1 MILSSNL
8 AWIINQVEFKFLYFI
23 TSSSLNIIC
32 KLILSSSQTW
42 TFYSCCRAELEHSLL
57 DKILLVYSPTSNW
70 GSFGYPCRL
79 FSNLR
84 PIFSLLHG
92 LDYKA
97 QNCKWTYRN
106 GEFLEAHNQLPQNAS
121 QLISIF
127 SHKQIRS
134 HTYWTI
140 DLSSM
145 LSSPPKPL
153 CIIFPIK
160 ATGASHFPSTK

>member
-1 MILSSNL
+1 M
-8 AWIINQVEFKFLYFI
+8 
-23 TSSSLNIIC
+23 SSSLNIIYR
-32 KLILSSSQTW
+32 LVSSSSQTW
-42 TFYSCCRAELEHSLL
+42 TFYSYCWAELEHSLL
-57 DKILLVYSPTSNW
+57 EKVRLVYNLTSNW
-70 GSFGYPCRL
+70 GSFGYPCRRL
-79 FSNLR
+79 FSNLL
-84 PIFSLLHG
+84 PIFCLLHG

-97 QNCKWTYRN
+97 QNCKWTHRN
-106 GEFLEAHNQLPQNAS
+106 GSFLEAHNQLPQNAS

-134 HTYWTI
+134 HTYWTT